1 MSTTKP
7 AQMGGAQTQGQ
18 QQEPQQ
24 QPQQGQTSGTT
35 QQQGGRTI
43 RDWASI

>member
-7 AQMGGAQTQGQ
+7 AQMGGAQQPA
-18 QQEPQQ
+18 PQPQ
-24 QPQQGQTSGTT
+24 QQGQTTGTT
-35 QQQGGRTI
+35 QQQGGRVI